1 MHIPVVSADGCDRQR
16 CAGRKSHPCR
26 YGSVLV
32 LVEDAAEA
40 VAPVYVEADVDVRRG
55 DR

>member
-1 MHIPVVSADGCDRQR
+1 MP
-16 CAGRKSHPCR
+16 
-26 YGSVLV
+26 V

-40 VAPVYVEADVDVRRG
+40 VASVYVEAGGGVRLG

>member
-1 MHIPVVSADGCDRQR
+1 MP
-16 CAGRKSHPCR
+16 
-26 YGSVLV
+26 V

-40 VAPVYVEADVDVRRG
+40 VASFYMEEGGGVRLG